1 MRRRTIMNNAI
12 KYEFR
17 GFRILKIDYNRIKDQ
32 PITSFSMGTKKNRYD
47 ENAGIYELITEFEFN
62 FGEEKSIIVFS
73 SGFKIVDNSWVE
85 LMAEQVVVNELFKI
99 AYPYFAQKIQAITSD
114 FRAGVVLP
122 VFDMKRFDFTKK
134 IVFNL
139 GRSENKKAE
148 TEEIN

>member
-1 MRRRTIMNNAI
+1 MNNAI

-17 GFRILKIDYNRIKDQ
+17 GFRVIKIDYNRIKDQ
-32 PITSFSMGTKKNRYD
+32 PMTSFTMGTRKNHWD
-47 ENAGIYELITEFEFN
+47 EQSGIYELITEFEFN
-62 FGEEKSIIVFS
+62 FGEEKSLIAFS
-73 SGFKIVDNSWVE
+73 SGFRIVDKSWVE

-134 IVFNL
+134 IVINL
-139 GRSENKKAE
+139 GRPENKKAE